1 MYWYN
6 GEAIEDHRI
15 TLDIQDAG
23 LLYGA
28 TAFTTMRV
36 YGGSIDHPLTAWK
49 EHIERLR
56 GSIEAF
62 RWRFPDWQRLR
73 QGASILATLFPVLR
87 LTIFP
92 DGREWI
98 TGRSL
103 PADLPQRQEEGVL
116 GWVAAHSLYT
126 RSLPC
131 HKTGNYL
138 APWLAGQEA
147 VVRGARE
154 AILVDSMGSW
164 LETSTGNLW
173 GWREGC
179 WYTPALE
186 GGILP
191 GIARDYL
198 LGELEKRSLPVRENC
213 WTADFI
219 EGLEI
224 LAYSNCVVEI
234 VPFRGVWVGSTWMGF
249 ERFQEKIGELRQC
262 FELVDK

>member
-6 GEAIEDHRI
+6 GEAIEDNQI

-28 TAFTTMRV
+28 TAFTTLRV

-49 EHIERLR
+49 KHIERLR
-56 GSIEAF
+56 SSIEAF
-62 RWRFPDWQRLR
+62 HWQFPDWQRLR
-73 QGASILATLFPVLR
+73 QGTSLLATVFPVLR

-103 PADLPQRQEEGVL
+103 PADLPQRQEEGIL

-126 RSLPC
+126 RSLAY

-147 VVRGARE
+147 VAKGAKE
-154 AILVDSMGSW
+154 AILVDSMGNW

-186 GGILP
+186 GGILG
-191 GIARDYL
+191 GIARDRL
-198 LGELEKRSLPVRENC
+198 LRGLGERSILVRENR
-213 WTADFI
+213 WTSDFI

-234 VPFRGVWVGSTWMGF
+234 VPFRGVWIGSAWMGF
-249 ERFQEKIGELRQC
+249 DRSWEGIRELRQC
-262 FELVDK
+262 FELVH